1 MNARKRLFAMPSL
14 HRIVARKEGAEEESE
29 AVEVVAVG
37 VVVVVGEMVNL
48 LQQGPGMLRQGRR
61 ENVP

>member
-1 MNARKRLFAMPSL
+1 MPSL